1 MGYLYSQ
8 DYLKQIQSSQLTQ
21 LKTGDNVLTSA
32 ELAAEAEVKSYLV
45 QRYLIDNE
53 FAALTQWS
61 YYATYKAH
69 NRVYLD
75 ATAYSATS
83 TYTLNTLATYQS
95 NVYRCTTAITVA
107 EAWNANHWTLVG
119 AQYAI
124 YYAQYPNNVFDLY
137 ATYAKDDIVWYKD
150 KRYKCKIPT
159 KIIGQFTA
167 MQYGTYNNIPVPNYY
182 PDDATSGAIYWEDLG
197 AYTIAANTAPTNTT
211 YWTLGDNRNQ
221 QILMYTIDMVLYHL
235 HCRIAP
241 QNIPELRQNRYD
253 DAKAFLN
260 AAAKGTIT
268 LDMPIIQ
275 PKQGN
280 PIRWGGDVK
289 QINTY

>member
-1 MGYLYSQ
+1 MGYIYLQ
-8 DYLKQIQSSQLTQ
+8 DYLKQIQTSQLSQ
-21 LKTGDNVLTSA
+21 LKTGDNVLTAA

-45 QRYLIDNE
+45 QRYLIDTE
-53 FAALTQWS
+53 FAALTVWS
-61 YYATYKAH
+61 YAATYKAH

-75 ATAYSATS
+75 ATAYSSSS
-83 TYTLNTLATYQS
+83 TYSLNTLALYQS

-107 EAWNANHWTLVG
+107 EAWNAAHWTLVG

-124 YYAQYPNNVFDLY
+124 YYAQYPKPVFDLY
-137 ATYAKDDIVWYKD
+137 GSYKVDDQVWYKD
-150 KRYKCKIPT
+150 KKYKCKIAT
-159 KIIGQFTA
+159 VQLSQFTA
-167 MQYGTYNNIPVPNYY
+167 LQYSSYSALPYPNIF
-182 PDDATSGAIYWEDLG
+182 PDDAKNGAIYWEDLG
-197 AYTIAANTAPTNTT
+197 AYTVPANTLPTNDT

-253 DAKAFLN
+253 DAKAWLN
-260 AAAKGTIT
+260 MAAKGTIT
-268 LDMPIIQ
+268 LDMPTIQ

-280 PIRWGGDVK
+280 PIRYGGDVK